1 MSTLVLK
8 DCTIWAN
15 EFDLTADTNGVEGD
29 WEADEVDATN
39 FASAGNQELKAGI
52 AKSSVA
58 LQTFYDSAAGGVES
72 VLTSLKG
79 TTGNIISVTPDG
91 AAHSRAIFAR
101 GLGGSLKMPFKL
113 GDMARLEGGFKTSSA
128 EGLVEGYV
136 LLPKSTITATSTGTI
151 YNDGAVS
158 STQKVY
164 GALHVFAASG
174 TTPSLTVK
182 VQSAA
187 LVGFGS
193 PTDRLTF
200 AAKTAVGSE
209 FLSASGAIT
218 DAFWRV
224 SYTISGTTPSFTF
237 AVVYGIQ

>member
-1 MSTLVLK
+1 MGTFVLR

-15 EFDLTADTNGVEGD
+15 EFDLTADTNQVDGD
-29 WEADEVDATN
+29 WEGAEVDCTN
-39 FASAGNQELKAGI
+39 FASGGNQELKIGI
-52 AKSSVA
+52 AKSSMA
-58 LQTFYDSAAGGVES
+58 LQTFYDTATGAVEP
-72 VLTSLKG
+72 VLTALKG
-79 TTGNIISVTPDG
+79 TVGNIITVTPDG
-91 AAHSRAIFAR
+91 TAHTRAFFSR
-101 GLGGSLKMPFKL
+101 GLAGGLKMPFKL
-113 GDMARLEGGFKTSSA
+113 GDMAALQGGFKTSSV

-136 LLPKSTITATSTGTI
+136 ALPKTALTATGTGTI
-151 YNDGAVS
+151 YNDGAVA
-158 STQKVY
+158 TGQKVY

-174 TTPSLTVK
+174 TTPSLTAK
-182 VQSAA
+182 VQSAP

-200 AAKTAVGSE
+200 AAKTAAGSD
-209 FLSASGAIT
+209 FQSAAGPIT